1 MDTKYIKTIDNKT
14 VIEEAKNIVLY
25 AIRQIENPETH
36 EMEDTEFQIFNPTHD
51 MLLEDGWTVYVK
63 PTPTEEEILNR
74 AKREKINEINRY
86 DSSDEVNI
94 FYIQGLPVW
103 LDKATRAGLKLRF
116 EAEVALK
123 YDNTTLWHNNQ
134 KFELPVNNAITM
146 LYAIEVYASQCY
158 DNTQYHLANVEK
170 LETLDEIMEYNYKSG
185 YPEKLAF

>member
-1 MDTKYIKTIDNKT
+1 MNTKYIKIIDSSTIIGERKD
-14 VIEEAKNIVLY
+14 IVLY
-25 AIRQIENPETH
+25 KTKQIENPETH
-36 EMEDTEFQIFNPTHD
+36 EMEDRKFQVFNPTHD
-51 MLLEDGWTVYVK
+51 MLLEDGWTVYIN
-63 PTPTEEEILNR
+63 PEPTEEEIFNR
-74 AKREKINEINRY
+74 TKREKIDEINHY
-86 DSSDEVNI
+86 DSSDEINI

-123 YDNTTLWHNNQ
+123 YENTTLWYNNQ
-134 KFELPVNNAITM
+134 KFELPLNNAIAM